1 MVICESLEHTLEEDM
16 VKVYCVSQASK
27 KEGTE
32 NVSSVELLWEMF
44 QYIVRE
50 VSEHHQKTLD
60 LPVLLN
66 QLLSMAENFNGADVG
81 ITTVVFAS
89 RSQPMLFK

>member
-1 MVICESLEHTLEEDM
+1 VVICELLEHTLEEDM
-16 VKVYCVSQASK
+16 VKVYCVCQASK

-32 NVSSVELLWEMF
+32 NVSSVELLWEMVHV
-44 QYIVRE
+44 IVRE

-66 QLLSMAENFNGADVG
+66 QLLSIAENFNGADVG
-81 ITTVVFAS
+81 ITAVTFAS
-89 RSQPMLFK
+89 RSQPALFK